1 MIQYQLV
8 KEAVSAHGTQ
18 YDTYGITALVDGK
31 PLTTISDISIDPA
44 AVKRLI
50 DLCNR
55 EKLDPIHLDE
65 VIEYFLLA

>member
-8 KEAVSAHGTQ
+8 KEAVSANGTQ
-18 YDTYGITALVDGK
+18 YDTYGITVLVDGE
-31 PLTTISDISIDPA
+31 PLSTIGDLSVDPA

-55 EKLDPIHLDE
+55 EELDPIHLDE
-65 VIEYFLLA
+65 VIENFLFT